1 MASPIRRNPKG
12 PLRFAELVKYEEAL
26 WWDKTRPPAV
36 EEHEDDH
43 EYVVHYL
50 DRPDSLA
57 HEELGDDAAGHLIM
71 LRNDMRLW
79 PNDFVPGLRIQIPT
93 RLSLSERGLL

>member
-1 MASPIRRNPKG
+1 MASPIRRNQRG
-12 PLRFAELVKYEEAL
+12 PLRFATLVKYEEAI

-36 EEHEDDH
+36 GAHLDDH
-43 EYVVHYL
+43 EYIVHYL

-57 HEELGDDAAGHLIM
+57 YEELGDDATGHLIM

-79 PNDFVPGLRIQIPT
+79 PNDFVPGMRIQIPT
-93 RLSLSERGLL
+93 RLSLGERGLL